1 VFATLR
7 LRSQGVV
14 AQRAARDD
22 FDAAL
27 IHRWGHHDLAARSV
41 DALHPPQQKVKLCQ
55 RACASIELVR
65 VNIHAS
71 GGHLVQER
79 LPQMGFVL
87 STRVHGG
94 VSSASEAIPRPGR
107 EFKPSGAAADDNDA
121 MGIGHEFGWPGNA
134 DMIFVPDY
142 A

>member
-1 VFATLR
+1 
-7 LRSQGVV
+7 
-14 AQRAARDD
+14 
-22 FDAAL
+22 
-27 IHRWGHHDLAARSV
+27 
-41 DALHPPQQKVKLCQ
+41 
-55 RACASIELVR
+55 VR

-87 STRVHGG
+87 VHKGHGG

-121 MGIGHEFGWPGNA
+121 MGSVMNFGWRGTL
-134 DMIFVPDY
+134 I
-142 A
+142 